1 MRHKM
6 IDGVVDTITSFSK
19 GWVPA
24 YAVEN
29 LPLLAAISEYS
40 TLNFDLPRQVGK
52 TTAFIRLMK
61 SEIECKK
68 ILFVAHNRAAAE
80 QIKKEV
86 GVFPRN
92 DIVFAAKGQSIENAL
107 RGTRG
112 WFDYVLFDEVRQE
125 RRNSIMQELFSV
137 GYLHKNTKVISMG
150 TPLTRTLS

>member
-1 MRHKM
+1 MK
-6 IDGVVDTITSFSK
+6 K
-19 GWVPA
+19 
-24 YAVEN
+24 
-29 LPLLAAISEYS
+29 
-40 TLNFDLPRQVGK
+40 DLE
-52 TTAFIRLMK
+52 F
-61 SEIECKK
+61 KK
-68 ILFVAHNRAAAE
+68 ILFVTHNRAAAE

-92 DIVFAAKGQSIENAL
+92 DIVFASKSQSIENAL

>member
-1 MRHKM
+1 MRHEIM
-6 IDGVVDTITSFSK
+6 DSVNSAITSFSK
-19 GWVPA
+19 GWIPE

-29 LPLLAAISEYS
+29 LPLLDAIAEYS

-52 TTAFIRLMK
+52 STSFALLMK
-61 SEIECKK
+61 KDLEFKK
-68 ILFVAHNRAAAE
+68 ILFVTHNRAAAE

-92 DIVFAAKGQSIENAL
+92 DIVFASKGQSIENAL

-150 TPLTRTLS
+150 TPLMRTLS